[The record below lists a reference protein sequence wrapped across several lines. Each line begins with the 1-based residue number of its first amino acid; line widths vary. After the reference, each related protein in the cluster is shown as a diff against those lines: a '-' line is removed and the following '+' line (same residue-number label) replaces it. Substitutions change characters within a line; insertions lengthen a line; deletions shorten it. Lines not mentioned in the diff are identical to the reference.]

1 MFEELTRAI
10 QFFLRQYD
18 LRLENPEGL
27 LLLLAIPV
35 FAILGFWMGRD
46 LRWYRRLIIQVLRAV
61 LITALGVALAR
72 PVKVST
78 ENAPAVVFLADLSDS
93 ISDEVRGRMQE
104 RIREMWSRRGEAAT
118 FLVGFGKEP
127 VLLARPQNRRIR
139 LPRADQPG
147 ASDIAGALRF
157 TYGLFPPRHDRRVVV
172 FSDGEETRGDLR
184 VEAARAQQFGIHVSA
199 VPMLPLFSTDVRV
212 EEIMAPPSVR
222 QEEPFEAEVVIASDT
237 RRKASV
243 QLLKDKSPV
252 ERRVVTLKR
261 GTNRVAFT
269 VTLEK
274 EGWHKLTGRVYA
286 RDRYPSNNQA
296 AGRVF
301 VTGKPKVL
309 LVQRTAGKNP
319 LRSLL
324 DRQDIQLKVVTP
336 GSMPERFDELAE
348 NDLIVLDD
356 LALSKFDRKTT
367 DNLRSYVE
375 EYAGGLLVSAGEG
388 SSDLAGPEDFPVE
401 ALMPVHFR
409 QVKKKEK
416 IPAALIFVMD
426 RSSSMERG
434 QKFVILMRAVVD
446 ALDRMRDSAQVS
458 MIMFDDFPDV
468 VVPLTEAKHR
478 KKIRKILMAQR
489 VGGGT
494 SIYPAL
500 EQAHKQLKKSAAR
513 LKHIIL
519 LSDGQS
525 ISIYAHHGYIVE
537 KIAKDK
543 ITVTTVALGED
554 ADQEELKR
562 IAARSGGRFYFTT
575 SMDNVPKIF
584 SAETENITESNVVEQ
599 SIRALPAKL
608 VEVLSGIDFEK
619 APPLKGYI
627 ASEARPTSEV
637 LLKSSDRSEPIL
649 ARWRFGLGRVAIFTT
664 DAQGTWAGD
673 WTRWKGFEKLW
684 PRLVNDTM
692 RRTPPGDIRLS
703 GKVQEDL
710 AVLTVRVP
718 AERPDQ
724 APRPPKL
731 KAIDPAGMEQEL
743 AVVRRGLGTY
753 RAELPLERL
762 GPYAFEAQRRGERG
776 AVERAYASLS
786 RTYMEEYLSAGANLH
801 LLDAVVRTT
810 GGRLDPAAKDVYSPG
825 RQEREQRT
833 EHWPPFVYL
842 AMGLFLL
849 EVLVR
854 RL

>member
-27 LLLLAIPV
+27 LLLLAVPV

-46 LRWYRRLIIQVLRAV
+46 LRWYRRLIVQLLRAALIMV
-61 LITALGVALAR
+61 LAVALAR

-93 ISDEVRGRMQE
+93 ISPKIRERMQE
-104 RIREMWSRRGEAAT
+104 RIRELWSERGEAAT

-127 VLLARPQNRRIR
+127 VLIARPQSRRIR
-139 LPRADQPG
+139 LPRASQPG

-157 TYGLFPPRHDRRVVV
+157 TYGLFPPLHDRRVVV

-184 VEAARAQQFGIHVSA
+184 AEAARAQHFGISVSA
-199 VPMLPLFSTDVRV
+199 VPLMPLFSTDVRV
-212 EEIMAPPSVR
+212 EGVLAPPSVR
-222 QEEPFEAEVVIASDT
+222 QGEPLDVEVLVASDT

-243 QLLKDKSPV
+243 QRLKAKKPV
-252 ERRVVTLKR
+252 ERRVVTLER
-261 GTNRVAFT
+261 GANRVGFS
-269 VTLEK
+269 VTLES

-286 RDRYPSNNQA
+286 KDRYPSNNWA

-301 VTGKPKVL
+301 VTGRPKVL
-309 LVQRTAGKNP
+309 LVQRTAKQNP

-324 DRQDIQLKVVTP
+324 GRQDIQLKAVTP
-336 GSMPERFDELAE
+336 EGVPQRFDELAE

-356 LALSKFDRKTT
+356 LALSKFDQKTT

-375 EYAGGLLVSAGEG
+375 EYAGGLLVSAGEV
-388 SSDLAGPEDFPVE
+388 SSDLAGPEDFPIE
-401 ALMPVHFR
+401 ALMPVNFR

-434 QKFVILMRAVVD
+434 EKFVILMRAVVD

-458 MIMFDDFPDV
+458 MVMFDDFPDV

-478 KKIRKILMAQR
+478 KKIRKILMSQR

-525 ISIYAHHGYIVE
+525 ISMYAHHGYIVD

-554 ADQEELKR
+554 ADQDELKR
-562 IAARSGGRFYFTT
+562 IAGRSGGRFYFTT
-575 SMDNVPKIF
+575 SMENVPKIF

-599 SIRALPAKL
+599 AIHALPAKL
-608 VEVLSGIDFEK
+608 VEVLSGIDFTK

-637 LLKSSDRSEPIL
+637 LLKSSDRSEPLL
-649 ARWRFGLGRVAIFTT
+649 ARWRFGLGRVAVFTT
-664 DAQGTWAGD
+664 DAQGSWASA
-673 WTRWKGFEKLW
+673 WPRWKGFEKLW
-684 PRLVNDTM
+684 PRLVNDTL

-724 APRPPKL
+724 PARPPEL
-731 KAIDPAGMEQEL
+731 KSIDPAGVEQEL
-743 AVVRRGLGTY
+743 TVVRRGLGTY

-786 RTYMEEYLSAGANLH
+786 RTYMEEYLSAGSNPR
-801 LLDAVVRTT
+801 LLDAAVRTT
-810 GGRLDPAAKDVYSPG
+810 GGRLNPTAKDVYAPG

-842 AMGLFLL
+842 ALGLFLL

>member
-1 MFEELTRAI
+1 MTRAI
-10 QFFLRQYD
+10 QFFLGQYD

-35 FAILGFWMGRD
+35 FALLGFWMGRD
-46 LRWYRRLIIQVLRAV
+46 LRWYRRLIVQVLRAALIAV
-61 LITALGVALAR
+61 LAVALAQ

-93 ISDEVRGRMQE
+93 ISPEIRDRMQA
-104 RIREMWSRRGEAAT
+104 RIRDLWSESGESAT
-118 FLVGFGKEP
+118 YLVGFGKEP
-127 VLLARPQNRRIR
+127 FLIARPGSRRIR
-139 LPRADQPG
+139 LPQTPQPG

-157 TYGLFPPRHDRRVVV
+157 TYGLFPPEHDRRVVV

-184 VEAARAQQFGIHVSA
+184 AEAARARQFGIRVSA
-199 VPMLPLFSTDVRV
+199 VPLMPLSSTDVRV
-212 EEIMAPPSVR
+212 ERVASPPSVR
-222 QEEPFEAEVVIASDT
+222 EGEPLDVEVQIVSDT
-237 RRKASV
+237 RRRVSV
-243 QLLKDKSPV
+243 QLLRDKRPV
-252 ERRVVTLKR
+252 ERRVVKLVR
-261 GTNRVAFT
+261 GLNRIPFS
-269 VTLEK
+269 VTLES
-274 EGWHKLTGRVYA
+274 EGWHKLSGRVYA
-286 RDRYPSNNQA
+286 KDRYPSNNWA
-296 AGRVF
+296 AARVF
-301 VTGKPKVL
+301 VTGRPQVL
-309 LVQRTAGKNP
+309 LVQRSAKQNP

-324 DRQDIQLKVVTP
+324 SKQDIQLKVVTP
-336 GSMPERFDELAE
+336 ATMPQRFDELAE

-356 LALSKFDRKTT
+356 LALSKFDQKTT
-367 DNLRSYVE
+367 DKLRSYVE
-375 EYAGGLLVSAGEG
+375 EYAGGLLVAAGEI
-388 SSDLAGPEDFPVE
+388 SSDLAGPEDFPIE
-401 ALMPVHFR
+401 TLMPVHFR

-446 ALDRMRDSAQVS
+446 ALTSLRDTAQVS
-458 MIMFDDFPDV
+458 MVMFDDFPDV

-478 KKIRKILMAQR
+478 DKIRKIMMSQR

-500 EQAHKQLKKSAAR
+500 QAAHKQLKKSAAR

-525 ISIYAHHGYIVE
+525 ISMYAHYGYIVE

-562 IAARSGGRFYFTT
+562 IAGRSGGRFYFTT

-599 SIRALPAKL
+599 AIQALPAKL
-608 VEVLSGIDFEK
+608 VEVLSGIDFVK

-637 LLKSSDRSEPIL
+637 LLKSSDRSEPLL

-664 DAQGTWAGD
+664 DAQGGWASA
-673 WTRWKGFEKLW
+673 WTRWKGFEQLW

-692 RRTPPGDIRLS
+692 RSTPPGDIRLS
-703 GKVQEDL
+703 GKVEEDL

-724 APRPPKL
+724 PARPPRL
-731 KAIDPAGMEQEL
+731 KSIDPAGEETEL

-753 RAELPLERL
+753 RAELPLTHL

-776 AVERAYASLS
+776 ATERAYASLS
-786 RTYMEEYLSAGANLH
+786 RTYMEEYLSAGANPR
-801 LLDAVVRTT
+801 LLDAAVRAT
-810 GGRLDPAAKDVYSPG
+810 GGRLNPVAKDVFAPG
-825 RQEREQRT
+825 RQEREQRK

-842 AMGLFLL
+842 ALGLFLL

-854 RL
+854 RI